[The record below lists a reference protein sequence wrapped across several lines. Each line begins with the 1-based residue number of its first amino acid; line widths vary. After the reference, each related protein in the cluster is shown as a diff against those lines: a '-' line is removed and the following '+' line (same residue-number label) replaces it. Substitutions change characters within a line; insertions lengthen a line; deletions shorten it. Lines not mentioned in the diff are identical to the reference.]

1 MGLRPDTLQLSARQ
15 MQQAQHCLYIYSIS
29 ICREAASLQKVQL
42 MIDQSMNSSERERER
57 ESPDC
62 VLHVLRALRSSDN
75 LPVRIVRTIGMDRS
89 LRRLCSALDHHGL
102 CRLHMQR
109 VQMRGERHRCGCLDC
124 ALVVSVVVELNA
136 RMQCLKKFSL
146 LSQSLLSFSF
156 HVKPS

>member
-29 ICREAASLQKVQL
+29 ICREAASLQKGQL

-75 LPVRIVRTIGMDRS
+75 LPVRI
-89 LRRLCSALDHHGL
+89 RRLCSALDHHGL